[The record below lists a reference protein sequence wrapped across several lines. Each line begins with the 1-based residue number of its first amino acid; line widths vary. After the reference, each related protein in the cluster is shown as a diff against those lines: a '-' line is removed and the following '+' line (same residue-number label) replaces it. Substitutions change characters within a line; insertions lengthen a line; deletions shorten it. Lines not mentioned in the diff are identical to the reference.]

1 MSKQEFLN
9 GRITLYNTDCLE
21 FMTNMQDKV
30 DLILTDPPYGIL
42 NHKIETNIDIKVFL
56 NNCQMILNDNK
67 FLIYFGQQP
76 TITNWNYLAN
86 KMFNYK
92 NEVIWYKRK
101 VSCVFT
107 EMTRVFENIM
117 IYTNGK
123 ANYNDIKISYSDVL
137 KSMADYVLED
147 SFFKNINQLENLC
160 KENRIYELKSFLE
173 NKPIKRKQNVSS
185 QAGSIWKAKEQLSR
199 EISSYKRFSNGPK
212 IQNLIS
218 FCEYNRFKN
227 YNHPTI
233 KPLKLISYLINLCS
247 QENDLVFD
255 GFSGSGTTAV
265 ACIKT
270 NRRFIGCELDNQYFD
285 LSCKRIETEL
295 KQGNLF

>member
-9 GRITLYNTDCLE
+9 GRITLHNTDCLD
-21 FMTNMQDKV
+21 FMANMQDKV

-42 NHKIETNIDIKVFL
+42 DHKIETNIDIELFL

-76 TITNWNYLAN
+76 TITDWNYLAN

-107 EMTRVFENIM
+107 EMMRVFENIM

-123 ANYNDIKISYSDVL
+123 ANYNDIKIPYSDVL

-147 SFFKNINQLENLC
+147 TFFKNINLLENLC
-160 KENRIYELKSFLE
+160 KENRIYELKAFLD
-173 NKPIKRKQNVSS
+173 NKLIKRIVSR
-185 QAGSIWKAKEQLSR
+185 QAGSVWKIKEQLSR
-199 EISSYKRFSNGPK
+199 EIGVYKKFSNGYK

-218 FCEYNRFKN
+218 FCEYNPFKN

-247 QENDLVFD
+247 QENELVFD

-265 ACIKT
+265 ACIKN
-270 NRRFIGCELDNQYFD
+270 NRRFIGCELDNEYFD

>member
-1 MSKQEFLN
+1 MTKQEFLN
-9 GRITLYNTDCLE
+9 GRIVLHNTDCLD
-21 FMTNMQDKV
+21 FMANMQEKV

-42 NHKIETNIDIKVFL
+42 DHKIETNINIELFL
-56 NNCQMILNDNK
+56 NNCNLILNNNK

-86 KMFNYK
+86 KIFNYK

-101 VSCVFT
+101 VSCIFT
-107 EMTRVFENIM
+107 EMMRVFENIM

-123 ANYNDIKISYSDVL
+123 ANYNDIKIPYSDVL
-137 KSMADYVLED
+137 KSMADYVPED
-147 SFFKNINQLENLC
+147 SFFKNINLLENLC
-160 KENRIYELKSFLE
+160 KENKIDELKDFLK
-173 NKPIKRKQNVSS
+173 NKPIKKLKSKS
-185 QAGSIWKAKEQLSR
+185 CGSVWKMKETTSSR
-199 EISSYKRFSNGPK
+199 EISTYKKIRDGYK

-218 FCEYNRFKN
+218 FCEHNHFKN

-233 KPLKLISYLINLCS
+233 KPIKLLTYLINLCS
-247 QENDLVFD
+247 QENELVFD
-255 GFSGSGTTAV
+255 GFSGSGSCAV

-285 LSCKRIETEL
+285 LACKRIETEL
-295 KQGNLF
+295 KQGDLF